1 MVNKE
6 QKEKILL
13 ELIKRIDESWTT
25 MDDEDGFHTVDNM
38 IYKTDAI
45 SIIKEHFNLLK

>member
-25 MDDEDGFHTVDNM
+25 MDDEDGFRTVDNM
-38 IYKTDAI
+38 I
-45 SIIKEHFNLLK
+45 